1 MASSEQY
8 AAWIVKN
15 KDKKGTK
22 EFDTVVKAY
31 KESKARKE
39 QERPEINK
47 VAEGAR
53 KFAQGATFGFSDELE
68 AGLRSAATAQKD
80 FGMTGL
86 AAGLTP
92 TKKEKAGTYL
102 PTFEEKQPLPKKDI
116 FDQMGLR
123 TQEVSEDFVP
133 ASVIKKQLDAQSKEF
148 ERQNPYLAGGLEI
161 AGGFLT
167 PAMALKGATTAGTI
181 GKNIIGGAATGALGG
196 AGRAESGNR
205 LEGALQGGALGGAFG
220 GALSTIG
227 SAIAPTLQKGARE
240 LQKKGVTLTPGQAFG
255 GKLDDVEQAAGN
267 LIGSIGKRR
276 NENLIKFNE
285 SVINSA
291 LKPLGK
297 KISVVDDVQGAVGKA
312 QQLISNSYDE
322 VLPKLTLKAND
333 KLKKDMKNILTSD
346 RFKNMSPAL
355 KKEFNK
361 EVNNIFSRLGVKGK
375 SGQTLKDI
383 QTDINSLVQDFSTQG
398 GSFGTYGRALGE
410 VKDLFNEALKTQNPK
425 FSKKLADIN
434 KSYSNLKRVQD
445 ASAKINTTKEA
456 FSPNQLLMAARK
468 GDVTKG
474 KSKTAA
480 GEAIMQR
487 EAKQAGIL
495 GDTVADSGTTMRLL
509 TNLGLLGGGGA
520 IGIPASVL
528 ALPAASYLL
537 YSKPGQAIFNKW
549 ISQRSRTPQQI
560 ADFIKNYS
568 TAGASGLL
576 TQTGE

>member
-8 AAWIVKN
+8 AKWIVEN

-22 EFDTVVKAY
+22 EFDTVVQAY
-31 KESKARKE
+31 QESKKRKQ

-53 KFAQGATFGFSDELE
+53 KFAQGATFGFSDEAE

-80 FGMTGL
+80 FGMLGL
-86 AAGLTP
+86 GAGLQDKTQP
-92 TKKEKAGTYL
+92 IKKG
-102 PTFEEKQPLPKKDI
+102 DI

-133 ASVIKKQLDAQSKEF
+133 ADVIKKQLNAQSKEF
-148 ERQNPYLAGGLEI
+148 ERQNPYIAGGLEI

-181 GKNIIGGAATGALGG
+181 GKNILGGAATGALGG
-196 AGRAESGNR
+196 AGRAENGNR
-205 LEGALQGGALGGAFG
+205 LEGALQGGTLGGAFG
-220 GALSTIG
+220 GALSTVG
-227 SAIAPTLQKGARE
+227 SVIAPTLQKGARE
-240 LQKKGVTLTPGQAFG
+240 LQQKGITLTPGQAFG
-255 GKLDDVEQAAGN
+255 GRLDSAEQAAGN
-267 LIGSIGKRR
+267 LIGNIGTRR
-276 NENLIKFNE
+276 NENLVKFNE

-297 KISVVDDVQGAVGKA
+297 KISVIDDVQGAVGKA
-312 QQLISNSYDE
+312 QQIVSNSYDE
-322 VLPKLTLKAND
+322 VLPKLTLKTND
-333 KLKKDMKNILTSD
+333 KLKKDMKNILTSE
-346 RFKNMSPAL
+346 RFKNMSPTL

-375 SGQTLKDI
+375 SGQSLKDV
-383 QTDINSLVQDFSTQG
+383 QTDLNSLVQDFSTQG
-398 GSFGTYGRALGE
+398 GSFGTYGRALSE

-434 KSYSNLKRVQD
+434 KSYSSLKRVQD

-456 FSPNQLLMAARK
+456 FSPNQLLTAARK

-495 GDTVADSGTTMRLL
+495 GDTVADSGTTMR
-509 TNLGLLGGGGA
+509 TIVNLGLLGGA
-520 IGIPASVL
+520 ASGIPANVL

-568 TAGASGLL
+568 IAGSGGLL